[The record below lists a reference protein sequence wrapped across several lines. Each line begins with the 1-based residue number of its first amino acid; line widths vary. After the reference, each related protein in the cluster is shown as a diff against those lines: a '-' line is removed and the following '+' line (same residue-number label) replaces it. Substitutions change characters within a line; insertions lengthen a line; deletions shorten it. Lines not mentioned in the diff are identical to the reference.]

1 MNRRKAL
8 AIGGVAAAA
17 GIGALLARRSL
28 GGRDGPARPAGVP
41 VGPFGKDSTAE
52 EVTAGLDLSG
62 KVALVTG
69 VNSGLGAETLR
80 VLTLRGAHVLGTART
95 LDKAAAACAAAG
107 DRATPLALEL
117 ADFDSVAAC
126 ADRVRELGVGLD
138 MLVCNA
144 GIMALPTLEQV
155 HGIEKHFVVNHLG
168 HFILVNRLLDRV
180 LAAPQGR
187 VVVVSSRG
195 YIWAPPEGIEFDNLS
210 GERGE
215 YDPNRAYG
223 QSKLANGL
231 FSLELARRLRGSSAT
246 SNSVHPGII
255 RTNLGR
261 HFGRRKQI
269 LGKLIGWTFMK
280 SIAAGAATQCYV
292 ATNPRVDGVSGCYFA
307 NCNPE
312 VPGEA
317 MRDEALAA
325 RLWAVSAELTRDY
338 VGAAAGANAG

>member
-8 AIGGVAAAA
+8 IVTGAAAAA
-17 GIGALLARRSL
+17 GVAAFVAERAVRDR
-28 GGRDGPARPAGVP
+28 GGPDRPAGVP
-41 VGPFGKDSTAE
+41 VGPFGADSTAE

-95 LDKAAAACAAAG
+95 LEKATAACAAAG
-107 DRATPLALEL
+107 DRATPFALEL
-117 ADFDSVAAC
+117 TDFDSVVAC
-126 ADRVRELGVGLD
+126 AAAVRREGVVLD

-144 GIMALPTLEQV
+144 GIMALPQLEQV
-155 HGIEKHFVVNHLG
+155 NGLEKHFVTNHLG
-168 HFILVNRLLDRV
+168 HFLLVNRLLDRV
-180 LAAPQGR
+180 VAAPQGR

-195 YIWAPPEGIEFDNLS
+195 YLWAPPAGIEFDNLS

-231 FSLELARRLRGSSAT
+231 FSLELARRLAGTRAT

-261 HFGRRKQI
+261 HFPRWKKA
-269 LGKLIGWTFMK
+269 LSEVIGWTFMK
-280 SIAAGAATQCYV
+280 SIQAGAATQCYV
-292 ATNPRVDGVSGCYFA
+292 ATNPRVAGVSGRYFI

-312 VPGEA
+312 IPGGRMEDA
-317 MRDEALAA
+317 ALAA
-325 RLWAVSAELTRDY
+325 KLWTVSEELTRPWL
-338 VGAAAGANAG
+338 VPVKAS

>member
-1 MNRRKAL
+1 MNRRKVIL
-8 AIGGVAAAA
+8 IGGAVAAVGA
-17 GIGALLARRSL
+17 GALLGRRAL
-28 GGRDGPARPAGVP
+28 DGRGGPARPPGVP
-41 VGPFGKDSTAE
+41 IGPFGKDSTAE
-52 EVTAGLDLSG
+52 DVTAGLKLSG

-95 LDKAAAACAAAG
+95 LEKATAACAAAG
-107 DRATPLALEL
+107 TRATPLALEL
-117 ADFDSVAAC
+117 TDFNSVARC
-126 ADRVRELGVGLD
+126 ADEVRLMGVHLD

-155 HGIEKHFVVNHLG
+155 YGIEKHFVVNHLG

-231 FSLELARRLRGSSAT
+231 FSLELARRLRGTAAT
-246 SNSVHPGII
+246 SNAVHPGIVK
-255 RTNLGR
+255 THLGR
-261 HFGRRKQI
+261 HFNRWKQV
-269 LGKLIGWTFMK
+269 LGELIGWTFMK

-292 ATNPRVDGVSGCYFA
+292 ATNPRLDGVSGCYFA

-312 VPGEA
+312 VPGEL
-317 MRDEALAA
+317 MRDAALAA
-325 RLWAVSAELTRDY
+325 RLWTVSEELTRRY
-338 VGAAAGANAG
+338 LE

>member
-8 AIGGVAAAA
+8 IVTGTTAAA
-17 GIGALLARRSL
+17 GMAILVAERTLRDR
-28 GGRDGPARPAGVP
+28 GGPDRPAGVP
-41 VGPFGKDSTAE
+41 VGPFGADSTAE

-62 KVALVTG
+62 KIALVTG

-80 VLTLRGAHVLGTART
+80 VLTLHGAHVLGTART
-95 LDKAAAACAAAG
+95 LEKATAACAAAG
-107 DRATPLALEL
+107 DRATPFVLEL
-117 ADFDSVAAC
+117 TDFDSVVAC
-126 ADRVRELGVGLD
+126 AEAVRREGVALD

-144 GIMALPTLEQV
+144 GIMALPQLEQV
-155 HGIEKHFVVNHLG
+155 NGLEKHFVTNHLG
-168 HFILVNRLLDRV
+168 HFLLVNRLLDRV
-180 LAAPQGR
+180 VAAPQGR

-195 YIWAPPEGIEFDNLS
+195 YLWAPPEGIEFDNLS

-231 FSLELARRLRGSSAT
+231 FSLELARRLGGTHAT

-261 HFGRRKQI
+261 HFPRWKKT
-269 LGKLIGWTFMK
+269 LSEVIGWTFMK
-280 SIAAGAATQCYV
+280 SIPAGAATQCYV
-292 ATNPRVDGVSGCYFA
+292 ATNPRVAGVNGRYFI

-312 VPGEA
+312 MPGGHMEDA
-317 MRDEALAA
+317 ALAA
-325 RLWAVSAELTRDY
+325 KLWAVSEELTRSWLGS
-338 VGAAAGANAG
+338 VNAS